1 MSKEKKAFKDT
12 LFGKIVGKA
21 GSIIPDVLGVGMK
34 VMKGDIG
41 GAFDDVIGHL
51 KNDKDPKNK
60 ALVNELTTELTN
72 RRDEIFNELKR
83 IELEETQAYL
93 GDVQNARGREIEYVK
108 MGKVD
113 WMQRIVG
120 ILGLTMLGFNLYAV
134 VFLVIPEQNEMLFTH
149 FMGIIEGVALS
160 IFSYYFGSSKGSS
173 DKTNLL
179 GNK

>member
-12 LFGKIVGKA
+12 VFGKIVGKA
-21 GSIIPDVLGVGMK
+21 GNVIPDVLGVGMK
-34 VMKGDIG
+34 VMKGDVA
-41 GAFDDVIGHL
+41 GAFDDVMGHL
-51 KNDKDPKNK
+51 KNNKDPKKK
-60 ALVNELTTELTN
+60 ALVDEITTELTN

-83 IELEETQAYL
+83 IELEETQSYL
-93 GDVQNARGREIEYVK
+93 ADIQNARGREIEYVK

-120 ILGLTMLGFNLYAV
+120 LLGLGMLGFNLYAI
-134 VFLVIPEQNEMLFTH
+134 VFLNIPEKNETLFTH

-173 DKTNLL
+173 DKTNILE
-179 GNK
+179 KK

>member
-1 MSKEKKAFKDT
+1 MAKEKKAFKDT

-34 VMKGDIG
+34 VMKGDIA

-60 ALVNELTTELTN
+60 ALVNELVTELTN

-149 FMGIIEGVALS
+149 FMGIIEGVAIS